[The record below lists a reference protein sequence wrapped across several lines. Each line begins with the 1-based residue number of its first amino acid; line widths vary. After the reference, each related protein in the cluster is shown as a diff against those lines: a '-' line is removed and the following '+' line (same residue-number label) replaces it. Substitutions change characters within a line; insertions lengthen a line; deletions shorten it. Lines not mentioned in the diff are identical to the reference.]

1 MRIGTAAGGLAIV
14 LTLLA
19 MADTDAAATWGY
31 SASSGA
37 DCQLSIPTL
46 DTKFRPK
53 ASGARNESTTASY
66 FVICPA
72 RGFSSALDTVT
83 QVVADFS
90 YMPPPGVSGATISCS
105 AVSGSAS
112 AANLRYSTKSTTF
125 PGYAPLA
132 WTGDD
137 FGGLAGWP
145 IPNSLVMSVDVDRLR
160 KAPIRILTSGG
171 EEKIE
176 ALLGAMTLVA
186 PTILITDEESAK
198 RMLEAVSAG

>member
-137 FGGLAGWP
+137 FGGLAGSP
-145 IPNSLVMSVDVDRLR
+145 IPNSLVMSVTCLMPPQTAVD
-160 KAPIRILTSGG
+160 AYNATYSYEI
-171 EEKIE
+171 
-176 ALLGAMTLVA
+176 GA
-186 PTILITDEESAK
+186 
-198 RMLEAVSAG
+198 

>member
-90 YMPPPGVSGATISCS
+90 YMPQEHLAEMAAEAPLPRLRQLMLDHQFSEAELDAIVADLDAQMDT
-105 AVSGSAS
+105 AAEF
-112 AANLRYSTKSTTF
+112 AANSPL
-125 PGYAPLA
+125 PGPEE
-132 WTGDD
+132 
-137 FGGLAGWP
+137 
-145 IPNSLVMSVDVDRLR
+145 IRKDVF
-160 KAPIRILTSGG
+160 A
-171 EEKIE
+171 EEI
-176 ALLGAMTLVA
+176 AA
-186 PTILITDEESAK
+186 
-198 RMLEAVSAG
+198 